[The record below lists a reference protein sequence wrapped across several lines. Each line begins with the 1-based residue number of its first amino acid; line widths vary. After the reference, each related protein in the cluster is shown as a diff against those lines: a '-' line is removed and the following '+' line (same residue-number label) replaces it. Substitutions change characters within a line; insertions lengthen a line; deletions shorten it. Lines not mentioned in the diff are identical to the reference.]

1 MENKQYR
8 QNTKQVSAHR
18 AIKLLSLYL
27 DFQRLKGR
35 KDTFTE
41 ISDVGDNVIGLTTA
55 LKAIERIREYS
66 AEYYARDFYNVD
78 K

>member
-18 AIKLLSLYL
+18 AVKLLSLQL
-27 DFQRLKGR
+27 DLQRLKGR
-35 KDTFTE
+35 KDMFTE
-41 ISDVGDNVIGLTTA
+41 IPNVGDNVIDFTTA

-66 AEYYARDFYNVD
+66 AEYYARDLYNVD